1 MPITVERLPL
11 APQVANLRERRTRR
25 GSFGDRGKR
34 LEIGLVNAMP
44 DGAVAATE
52 RQFARLIEE
61 ASGEF
66 DVRLR
71 LFDLETLPRA
81 SEARRAM
88 AEDYRAARA
97 LKAQPQDAL
106 IVTGAEPRAP
116 DLRQEPFWSELVFV
130 LDWADAHTISM
141 LLSCL
146 AAHAGVLHRD
156 GIVRR
161 ALPAKCS
168 GVYSVRVVARHDLVA
183 GFDAEFATP
192 HSRHNGLDEAELAAK
207 GYRILARSPESGVD
221 LFVKEARS
229 LTVFLQGHP
238 EYDADTLAREYR
250 RDVLRFLSGEARAAP
265 RPPTHYF
272 PPPIAAALADFAGRA
287 ASAPS
292 PDLAAAFPSEALA
305 LDEAPWRAAGVRLFR
320 NWLALVARRK
330 AERNAPSF
338 AVARWG
344 G

>member
-1 MPITVERLPL
+1 VPITVERLPL

-97 LKAQPQDAL
+97 QKAQPQDAL

-116 DLRQEPFWSELVFV
+116 DLRQELFWSELVFV
-130 LDWADAHTISM
+130 LDWADARTIST

-156 GIVRR
+156 GVVRR

-168 GVYSVRVVARHDLVA
+168 GVYSIRVVARHDLVA

-207 GYRILARSPESGVD
+207 GYQILARSPESGVD
-221 LFVKEARS
+221 LFVREARS
-229 LTVFLQGHP
+229 LFVFLQGHP

-272 PPPIAAALADFAGRA
+272 PPPIAAAVADFAGRA

>member
-1 MPITVERLPL
+1 MPITFERPRFAEQL
-11 APQVANLRERRTRR
+11 ANLRERRTRR
-25 GSFGDRGKR
+25 GSFRDRGKR
-34 LEIGLVNAMP
+34 VEIGLVNNMP
-44 DGAVAATE
+44 DAAVATTE

-88 AEDYRAARA
+88 AEDYRPARA
-97 LKAQPQDAL
+97 LKARPQDAL

-116 DLRQEPFWSELVFV
+116 DLRREPFWSELVFV
-130 LDWADAHTISM
+130 LDWANANTIST
-141 LLSCL
+141 LFSCL

-168 GVYSVRVVARHDLVA
+168 GVYSFRVVARHDLVA
-183 GFDAEFATP
+183 GFDARFVTP
-192 HSRHNGLDEAELAAK
+192 HSRYNGLDEAELAAK
-207 GYRILARSPESGVD
+207 GYSILARSPESGVD
-221 LFVKEARS
+221 LFVREAGS
-229 LTVFLQGHP
+229 LSVFLQGHP

-250 RDVLRFLSGEARAAP
+250 RDMLRFFSGEARAAP
-265 RPPTHYF
+265 HIPAHYF
-272 PPPIAAALADFAGRA
+272 PPPVAAALAEFAGRA
-287 ASAPS
+287 ASAPG
-292 PDLAAAFPSEALA
+292 PDLAAAFPSQALA
-305 LDEAPWRAAGVRLFR
+305 LDKAPWRALGVQLFR

-330 AERNAPSF
+330 AERSAPSF

>member
-1 MPITVERLPL
+1 VPIAVERAPL
-11 APQVANLRERRTRR
+11 APPIANLRERRTRR

-34 LEIGLVNAMP
+34 LELGLVNNMP
-44 DGAVAATE
+44 DCAVATTE
-52 RQFARLIEE
+52 RQFARLLDE

-71 LFDLETLPRA
+71 LFALETVPRA
-81 SEARRAM
+81 NEARRAM

-116 DLRQEPFWSELVFV
+116 DLRGEPFWRELVFV
-130 LDWADAHTISM
+130 LDWADAHAIST
-141 LLSCL
+141 LFSCL
-146 AAHAGVLHRD
+146 AAHAAVLHRD

-168 GVYSVRVVARHDLVA
+168 GVYPVRLAARHDLVA
-183 GFDAEFATP
+183 ALDAEFVTP
-192 HSRHNGLDEAELAAK
+192 HSRHNGLEEADLAAK
-207 GYRILARSPESGVD
+207 GYCILARSPEAGVD
-221 LFVKEARS
+221 LFVKEAGS
-229 LTVFLQGHP
+229 LSVFLQGHP

-250 RDVLRFLSGEARAAP
+250 RDMLRFLRGEARTAP
-265 RPPTHYF
+265 RLPAHYF
-272 PPPIAAALADFAGRA
+272 PPSVAAALADFAARA
-287 ASAPS
+287 AASPSA
-292 PDLAAAFPSEALA
+292 DLAAAFPGAALA
-305 LDEAPWRAAGVRLFR
+305 LDRAPWRAAGVRLVR
-320 NWLALVARRK
+320 NWLALIARRK
-330 AERNAPSF
+330 AARDATSF

>member
-1 MPITVERLPL
+1 VPIAIERPPL
-11 APQVANLRERRTRR
+11 APPVANLRERRTRR
-25 GSFGDRGKR
+25 GSFADRGKR
-34 LEIGLVNAMP
+34 IEIGLVNAMP
-44 DGAVAATE
+44 DSAVATTQ
-52 RQFARLIEE
+52 RQFVRLLED

-71 LFDLETLPRA
+71 LFELETLPRA
-81 SEARRAM
+81 PEARRAM

-97 LKAQPQDAL
+97 LGAQPQDAL
-106 IVTGAEPRAP
+106 IVTGAEPRAL
-116 DLRQEPFWSELVFV
+116 DLRQEPFWGELAFV

-161 ALPAKCS
+161 PLPAKCS
-168 GVYSVRVVARHDLVA
+168 GVYAVELVARHDLVVD
-183 GFDAEFATP
+183 FDAEFVTP
-192 HSRHNGLDEAELAAK
+192 HSRHNGLDEAELVAK

-221 LFVKEARS
+221 LFIKQARS
-229 LTVFLQGHP
+229 LIVFLQGHP

-250 RDVLRFLSGEARAAP
+250 RDMLRFLRGDSRAAP
-265 RPPTHYF
+265 PLPAHYF
-272 PPPIAAALADFAGRA
+272 PPAIAAALTDFAARTA
-287 ASAPS
+287 AAPCAN
-292 PDLAAAFPSEALA
+292 LAAAFPNEALE
-305 LDEAPWRAAGVRLFR
+305 LDEAPWRATGVRLFG
-320 NWLALVARRK
+320 NWLALIARRK
-330 AERNAPSF
+330 AARSAPSF

>member
-1 MPITVERLPL
+1 MPVAIERSPFV
-11 APQVANLRERRTRR
+11 PQVANLRERRTRR

-34 LEIGLVNAMP
+34 LEIGLVNNMP
-44 DGAVAATE
+44 DSAVATTQ
-52 RQFARLIEE
+52 RQFARLVEE

-71 LFDLETLPRA
+71 LFELETLPRA
-81 SEARRAM
+81 GEARRAM

-97 LKAQPQDAL
+97 LKALPQDAL

-116 DLRQEPFWSELVFV
+116 DLQGEPFWRELVFV
-130 LDWADAHTISM
+130 LDWADAHAIST

-156 GIVRR
+156 AIVRR

-168 GVYSVRVVARHDLVA
+168 GVYSARLAARHELVA
-183 GFDAEFATP
+183 AFEAEFVTP
-192 HSRHNGLDEAELAAK
+192 HSRHNGLEEAELAAK

-250 RDVLRFLSGEARAAP
+250 RDMLRFLRGEARTAP
-265 RPPTHYF
+265 RPPAHYF
-272 PPPIAAALADFAGRA
+272 PPSVAAAVADFAERA

-292 PDLAAAFPSEALA
+292 ADLAAAFPSEALA
-305 LDEAPWRAAGVRLFR
+305 LDEAPWRAAGVRLFG
-320 NWLALVARRK
+320 NWLALIARRK
-330 AERNAPSF
+330 AARNATSF

>member
-1 MPITVERLPL
+1 MPIAIERRPL
-11 APQVANLRERRTRR
+11 FPDVANLRERRTRR

-44 DGAVAATE
+44 DSAVAATQ

-71 LFDLETLPRA
+71 LFELETLPRA

-97 LKAQPQDAL
+97 LKTQPQDAL

-116 DLRQEPFWSELVFV
+116 DLREEPFWNELAFV
-130 LDWADAHTISM
+130 LDWADAHAIST

-146 AAHAGVLHRD
+146 AAHAGVSTATASSVAPCRPS
-156 GIVRR
+156 
-161 ALPAKCS
+161 APAS
-168 GVYSVRVVARHDLVA
+168 TRFEFVARHDLVA
-183 GFDAEFATP
+183 DFDAEFLTP

-207 GYRILARSPESGVD
+207 GYSILARSPELGVD

-229 LTVFLQGHP
+229 LMVFLQGHP

-250 RDVLRFLSGEARAAP
+250 RDMLRFLRGETSAAP
-265 RPPTHYF
+265 RFPAHYF
-272 PPPIAAALADFAGRA
+272 PPQIAAAAADFAERA

-292 PDLAAAFPSEALA
+292 ADLAAAFPSEALA
-305 LDEAPWRAAGVRLFR
+305 LNRAPWRAAGVRLFG
-320 NWLALVARRK
+320 NWLALSRDVRR
-330 AERNAPSF
+330 R
-338 AVARWG
+338 
-344 G
+344 

>member
-1 MPITVERLPL
+1 MPITVERSPL
-11 APQVANLRERRTRR
+11 ARPIANLRERRTRR

-34 LEIGLVNAMP
+34 LEIGLVNNMP
-44 DGAVAATE
+44 DSAVATTE
-52 RQFARLIEE
+52 SQFARLIEE
-61 ASGEF
+61 ASGDL

-88 AEDYRAARA
+88 AERYRAARA

-116 DLRQEPFWSELVFV
+116 DLQREPFWSELAFV
-130 LDWADAHTISM
+130 LDWADAHAIST

-156 GIVRR
+156 GIARR

-168 GVYSVRVVARHDLVA
+168 GVYSVQVVARHELVA
-183 GFDAEFATP
+183 ALDAEFLMP
-192 HSRHNGLDEAELAAK
+192 HSRHNGLEEAELAAK
-207 GYRILARSPESGVD
+207 GYRILARSLESGVD
-221 LFVKEARS
+221 LFIKEARS
-229 LTVFLQGHP
+229 LLVFLQGHP

-250 RDVLRFLSGEARAAP
+250 RDALRFLRGAARTAP
-265 RPPTHYF
+265 RPPAHYF
-272 PPPIAAALADFAGRA
+272 PPSIAAGVADFAERVA
-287 ASAPS
+287 TAPS
-292 PDLAAAFPSEALA
+292 ADLAEAFPGEALA
-305 LDEAPWRAAGVRLFR
+305 LDEAPWRTAGVRLFR
-320 NWLALVARRK
+320 NWLALIARRK
-330 AERNAPSF
+330 AARNASTF

>member
-1 MPITVERLPL
+1 VPITVERLPL

-116 DLRQEPFWSELVFV
+116 DLRQELFWSELVFV
-130 LDWADAHTISM
+130 LDWADARTIST

-156 GIVRR
+156 GVVRR

-168 GVYSVRVVARHDLVA
+168 GVYSIRVVARHDLVA

-207 GYRILARSPESGVD
+207 GYQILARSPESGVD
-221 LFVKEARS
+221 LFVREARS
-229 LTVFLQGHP
+229 LFVFLQGHP

-265 RPPTHYF
+265 CPPTHYF
-272 PPPIAAALADFAGRA
+272 PPPIAAAVADFAGRA